1 MKSPAFDYVRAD
13 SAAHALALLA
23 QHGDDARLLAG
34 GQTLLATLNM
44 RLSQPRL
51 LVDIGG
57 LQALAG
63 ITLHGNVLRIGAL
76 TKHVEVEE
84 SPLVAQHA
92 PLLTQAAPHIAH
104 RAIRNL
110 GTFGGTLAYADP
122 AAEWPACV
130 LALNGTLVLQ
140 SAQSERRV
148 AAADFFQ
155 GLYTTARRDDELLVA
170 CELPVM
176 DTAAGERQH
185 FSELARRHGDY
196 AVAGLAA
203 CAKVQRGSLRD
214 RRLGDVRDVR
224 PSDALPINALPS
236 DALPSDARTNGLHLS
251 DVRLAFLSLG
261 DRPQRAH
268 AAEQVLQAGAIN
280 QARID
285 EADAALRKELAPFA
299 DLTHSAA
306 AKTQLA
312 ATLMR
317 RAVAALLADG
327 PKDIA

>member
-1 MKSPAFDYVRAD
+1 MKSPAFDYVRAE

-63 ITLHGNVLRIGAL
+63 ISVHGDVLRIGAL

-92 PLLTQAAPHIAH
+92 PLLAQAAPHIAH

-110 GTFGGTLAYADP
+110 GTFGGTLVYADP

-130 LALNGTLVLQ
+130 LALGGTLVLQ

-155 GLYTTARRDDELLVA
+155 GLYSTALREDELLVA
-170 CELPVM
+170 CELPVIR
-176 DTAAGERQH
+176 TAAGQRQH

-203 CAKVQRGSLRD
+203 CATVQGGS
-214 RRLGDVRDVR
+214 
-224 PSDALPINALPS
+224 
-236 DALPSDARTNGLHLS
+236 LS

-261 DRPQRAH
+261 DRPQRAQH
-268 AAEQVLQAGAIN
+268 AEQVLQAGALN
-280 QARID
+280 ATRID
-285 EADAALRKELAPFA
+285 EADAALRAELAPFA

-317 RAVAALLADG
+317 RAVAALAA
-327 PKDIA
+327 PRAV